1 MIGFANFYQ
10 CFIKR
15 FNKII
20 VLLTSILK
28 TSTNINATNKESNN
42 IDNSS
47 GDTDTKVK
55 NLSKAKIT
63 KNMTNSKK
71 PNIEK
76 INKKL
81 CLKSQIL

>member
-10 CFIKR
+10 RFIKR
-15 FNKII
+15 FSKII

-28 TSTNINATNKESNN
+28 TSTNTNANNKESNN
-42 IDNSS
+42 IDNGS
-47 GDTDTKVK
+47 GGTDTKVR
-55 NLSKAKIT
+55 NLSKAKIN
-63 KNMTNSKK
+63 KNMTKSKK

-81 CLKSQIL
+81 CSKSQIL